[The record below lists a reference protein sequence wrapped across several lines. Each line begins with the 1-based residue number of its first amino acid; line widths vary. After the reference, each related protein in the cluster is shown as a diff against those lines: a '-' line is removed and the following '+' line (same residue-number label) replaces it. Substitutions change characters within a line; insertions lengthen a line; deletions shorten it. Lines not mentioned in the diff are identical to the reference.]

1 MVLSCLKGYPPEL
14 ALKASNPISAPPP
27 IKRKEAEVRMTSE
40 QLHNIK
46 HDVQYFKK
54 ASDLKSVNSSKD
66 KRNQLHALDVK
77 QFILDENGRKN
88 YLMAQKK
95 QTQSIGSDIGSMN
108 HSNLVPLTGQSIGG
122 P

>member
-1 MVLSCLKGYPPEL
+1 MNKTVTGGFSRSSNGLNRNDFMDIQSS
-14 ALKASNPISAPPP
+14 ASFHI
-27 IKRKEAEVRMTSE
+27 
-40 QLHNIK
+40 Q
-46 HDVQYFKK
+46 
-54 ASDLKSVNSSKD
+54 SKD
-66 KRNQLHALDVK
+66 KRNQLHASDVK